1 MRTNVYSAAVRSWDT
16 AVPTLIASVIACLV
30 VPPSGPLSGI
40 SDIERQLLRLVW
52 PSLVFALLLGIV
64 TSVAS
69 FSGRHRYSGLFG
81 VMSLLFLNVGA
92 LLSGAFGMKGL
103 GQPLPLIVTLPLAV
117 VMAVRETA
125 WRKQGVKA

>member
-1 MRTNVYSAAVRSWDT
+1 MRSWDT

-30 VPPSGPLSGI
+30 VPSSGPMSGI

-52 PSLVFALLLGIV
+52 PGLILALVLGV
-64 TSVAS
+64 VCAAAS
-69 FSGRHRYSGLFG
+69 FSGRHRYSGLYG
-81 VMSLLFLNVGA
+81 VLSLLFLNVGA
-92 LLSGAFGMKGL
+92 LLSGVFGIGGL

-117 VMAVRETA
+117 VMAVRESA